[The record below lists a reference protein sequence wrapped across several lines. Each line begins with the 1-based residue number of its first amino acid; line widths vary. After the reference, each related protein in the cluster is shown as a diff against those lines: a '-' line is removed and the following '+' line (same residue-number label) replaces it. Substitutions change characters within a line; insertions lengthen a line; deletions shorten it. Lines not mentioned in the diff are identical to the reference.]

1 MNRNLIIVITVYS
14 ITISAIILYFL
25 TLLLMYGYKSLIDKD
40 PLNKNI
46 NGFTLWEISHLLLYI
61 VLGYL
66 IPDWFIQLTL
76 VGIGWEIVEVLL
88 GKLSTPTKNKI
99 TGKTT
104 NWWTGSFR
112 DIIFNTLGFAI
123 GFLLNKQLQK

>member
-1 MNRNLIIVITVYS
+1 MTRNLTVAITVYS

-46 NGFTLWEISHLLLYI
+46 NCFTLWEISHLLLYI

-88 GKLSTPTKNKI
+88 GKLSTPTRNKI

-123 GFLLNKQLQK
+123 GSLITK